1 MSRLGFLVLLLIIYL
16 GFDIYTFYGLSS
28 LITAQ
33 SFFCPIYWAISAIV
47 FSGFYKVSQDLQR
60 FKGGVRPLSTNLLLG
75 FGFAVFVGKI
85 LFSGFLVTQDL
96 GRLVLGTANHL
107 STTMAELTGTSGIP
121 SRYKIITLI
130 SAGLAAIP
138 FFSMLYGMTFGK
150 YRYTVD
156 NVKLSFPD
164 LPQSFNGF
172 KIVQISDIHSGTF
185 DSVEQVR
192 KGIDLIMEQKADMI
206 LFTGD
211 LVNSNKNEIDP
222 YIDTFANLSAP
233 YGMFSVMGNHDYY
246 GMYRIPKGDHA
257 SKSAYLADFNS
268 KHKRM
273 GFEIMNNT
281 SKIISKGTDTIRLVG
296 VENWGAGPFPKKGN
310 LPKALDGVLDYEFS
324 ILMSHDPT
332 HWDHHVLKHSKKIH
346 LTLAG
351 HTHGMQFGIN
361 FLGIKWSPAKYR
373 YSRWMGLYKELDQS
387 LYVNRGF
394 GFLAWPGRVGMRP
407 EITLIE
413 LEKGKQ
419 NY

>member
-33 SFFCPIYWAISAIV
+33 SFFCSIYWAVSAIV
-47 FSGFYKVSQDLQR
+47 LLGFYKVSQDLQR

-85 LFSGFLVTQDL
+85 LLSGLLFTQDL
-96 GRLVLGTANHL
+96 GRLVIGALNNL
-107 STTMAELTGTSGIP
+107 STTIAELTGTSDIP
-121 SRYKIITLI
+121 PRHSIITMI
-130 SAGLAAIP
+130 SVGLAAIP
-138 FFSMLYGMTFGK
+138 FFSMLYGMTVGK
-150 YRYTVD
+150 YRYVID
-156 NVKLSFPD
+156 HVKLSFPD
-164 LPQSFNGF
+164 LPNLFDGF
-172 KIVQISDIHSGTF
+172 KVIQISDIHSGTF

-192 KGIDLIMEQKADMI
+192 KGIDLIMAQEADII

-222 YIDTFANLSAP
+222 YIDTFAHLSAP
-233 YGMFSVMGNHDYY
+233 YGMYSVMGNHDYY
-246 GMYRIPKGDHA
+246 GMYKIPKGDHA
-257 SKSAYLADFNS
+257 SKSAYLADFNN

-281 SKIISKGTDTIRLVG
+281 SKIISKGSDSIRLVG
-296 VENWGAGPFPKKGN
+296 VENWGAGPFPKKGS
-310 LPKALDGVLDYEFS
+310 LSKALEGVSDNEFS

-332 HWDHHVLKHSKKIH
+332 HWDHHVLKNPKQIH

-361 FLGIKWSPAKYR
+361 FLGIRWSPVKYR
-373 YSRWMGLYKELDQS
+373 YSRWMGLYKELDQY

-413 LEKGKQ
+413 LERKKL
-419 NY
+419 N

>member
-16 GFDIYTFYGLSS
+16 GFDIYTFYGLSG
-28 LITAQ
+28 LTTAQ
-33 SFFCPIYWAISAIV
+33 SFFCTIYWMISATV
-47 FSGFYKVSQDLQR
+47 LAGFYKVSQDLQR
-60 FKGGVRPLSTNLLLG
+60 FKSGVRPLSTNLLLG

-85 LFSGFLVTQDL
+85 LFSGLLLTQDF
-96 GRLVLGTANHL
+96 GRLLLGVINNFSSYSAD
-107 STTMAELTGTSGIP
+107 LTGSSGIP
-121 SRYKIITLI
+121 SRNKIIILC
-130 SAGLAAIP
+130 SAVFAAVP
-138 FFSMLYGMTFGK
+138 FLSMLYGMTFGK

-156 NVKLSFPD
+156 KVKLSFSD
-164 LPQSFNGF
+164 LPSSFEGF
-172 KIVQISDIHSGTF
+172 KIIQISDIHSGTF
-185 DSVEQVR
+185 DSVQQVR

-222 YIDTFANLSAP
+222 YIDTFAHLNAP

-257 SKSAYLADFNS
+257 SKSAYLSDFNS
-268 KHKRM
+268 KHKQM

-281 SKIISKGTDTIRLVG
+281 SKVISKNGETICLVG
-296 VENWGAGPFPKKGN
+296 VENWGAGPFPKKGD
-310 LPKALDGVLDYEFS
+310 LSKALEGLPENTFR

-332 HWDHHVLKHSKKIH
+332 HWDHHVLKHPKKIH

-361 FLGIKWSPAKYR
+361 FLGIKWSPVKYR
-373 YSRWMGLYKELDQS
+373 YQRWMGLYKELDQY

-413 LEKGKQ
+413 LEKG
-419 NY
+419 

>member
-28 LITAQ
+28 LTTAQ
-33 SFFCPIYWAISAIV
+33 SIFCYFYWTISAIV
-47 FSGFYKVSQDLQR
+47 LAGFYKVSQDLQR
-60 FKGGVRPLSTNLLLG
+60 FKSGVRPLSTNLLLG

-85 LFSGFLVTQDL
+85 LFSGLLLTQDL
-96 GRLVLGTANHL
+96 GRLVLGISSNFS
-107 STTMAELTGTSGIP
+107 STIAEITNTSGIP
-121 SRYKIITLI
+121 SRNRIITLV
-130 SAGLAAIP
+130 SVMLTAIP

-156 NVKLSFPD
+156 KIKLSFSD
-164 LPQSFNGF
+164 LPTSFDGF
-172 KIVQISDIHSGTF
+172 KIIQISDIHSGTF

-192 KGIDLIMEQKADMI
+192 KGIDLIMEQKADLI

-222 YIDTFANLSAP
+222 YIETFAQLSAP
-233 YGMFSVMGNHDYY
+233 HGMFSVMGNHDYY
-246 GMYRIPKGDHA
+246 GMYKIPKGDYA
-257 SKSAYLADFNS
+257 SKSAYLSDFYN
-268 KHKRM
+268 KHRLM
-273 GFEIMNNT
+273 GFEILNNT
-281 SKIISKGTDTIRLVG
+281 SKIISKQEETISLIG
-296 VENWGAGPFPKKGN
+296 VENWGAGPFPKKGD
-310 LPKALDGVLDYEFS
+310 LTKAMDGIPNNTFN

-332 HWDHHVLKHSKKIH
+332 HWDHHVLKHPKKIH

-361 FLGIKWSPAKYR
+361 FLGIKWSPVKYR
-373 YSRWMGLYKELDQS
+373 YKRWMGIYKELDQF

-413 LEKGKQ
+413 LSKS
-419 NY
+419 

>member
-1 MSRLGFLVLLLIIYL
+1 MSRLGFLVLLLITYL

-28 LITAQ
+28 LTTAQ
-33 SFFCPIYWAISAIV
+33 SFFCSTYWIISAIV
-47 FSGFYKVSQDLQR
+47 LLGFYKVSQDLQR
-60 FKGGVRPLSTNLLLG
+60 FKSGVRPLSTNLLLG
-75 FGFAVFVGKI
+75 FGFAVFVAKI
-85 LFSGFLVTQDL
+85 LFSGLLLTQDFGRVIL
-96 GRLVLGTANHL
+96 GIINNFSSYSAD
-107 STTMAELTGTSGIP
+107 LTGTSGVP
-121 SRYKIITLI
+121 SRNRIITLA
-130 SAGLAAIP
+130 SAVIAAIP

-156 NVKLSFPD
+156 KIKLSFPD
-164 LPQSFNGF
+164 LPSSFEGF
-172 KIVQISDIHSGTF
+172 KIIQISDIHSGTF

-192 KGIDLIMEQKADMI
+192 KGIDLIMEQEADMI

-222 YIDTFANLSAP
+222 YIDTFAHLNAP

-257 SKSAYLADFNS
+257 SKSAYLSDFNN

-281 SKIISKGTDTIRLVG
+281 SKAISIDGDTIYLVG
-296 VENWGAGPFPKKGN
+296 VENWGAGPFPKKGD
-310 LPKALDGVLDYEFS
+310 LSKALKDVPDNTFS

-332 HWDHHVLKHSKKIH
+332 HWDHHVLKHPNKIH

-361 FLGIKWSPAKYR
+361 FLGIKWSPVKYR
-373 YSRWMGLYKELDQS
+373 YKRWMGLYEELDQY

-413 LEKGKQ
+413 LEKG
-419 NY
+419 

>member
-28 LITAQ
+28 LTTAQ
-33 SFFCPIYWAISAIV
+33 SIFCYFYLTISAV
-47 FSGFYKVSQDLQR
+47 VLAGFYKVSQDLQK
-60 FKGGVRPLSTNLLLG
+60 FKSGVRPLFTNLLLG

-85 LFSGFLVTQDL
+85 LFSGLLLTQDL
-96 GRLVLGTANHL
+96 GRLALGILNNFS
-107 STTMAELTGTSGIP
+107 STISAATNTTGIP
-121 SRYKIITLI
+121 SRNRIITLG
-130 SAGLAAIP
+130 SVLLTAIP

-156 NVKLSFPD
+156 KIKLSFSD
-164 LPQSFNGF
+164 LPTSFDGF
-172 KIVQISDIHSGTF
+172 KIIQISDIHSGTF
-185 DSVEQVR
+185 DSIVQVR
-192 KGIDLIMEQKADMI
+192 KGIDLIMDQKADLI

-222 YIDTFANLSAP
+222 YIETFSHLSAP

-246 GMYRIPKGDHA
+246 GMYRIPKGDYA
-257 SKSAYLADFNS
+257 SKSAYLSDFYN
-268 KHKRM
+268 KHKLM
-273 GFEIMNNT
+273 GFEILNNS
-281 SKIISKGTDTIRLVG
+281 SKTITKQDGSISLIG
-296 VENWGAGPFPKKGN
+296 VENWGAGPFPKKGD
-310 LPKALDGVLDYEFS
+310 LTKALDGVSENAFS

-332 HWDHHVLKHSKKIH
+332 HWDHHVLKHPQKIH

-361 FLGIKWSPAKYR
+361 FLGIKWSPVKYR
-373 YSRWMGLYKELDQS
+373 YKRWMGIYKELDQF

-407 EITLIE
+407 EVTLIE
-413 LEKGKQ
+413 LSKR
-419 NY
+419 